1 MKNVKFFLM
10 SWLCIHV
17 CLFFPLQSQAEEQI
31 EPDQKINE
39 VNVQEENKE
48 SQEPPEQVETK
59 QDEEKQKEEKQKEE
73 KQKEAEQQEVAN
85 KQLSERKIETEQGII
100 TINKPE
106 LKVGEEVRIAV
117 EPNGKNIQSMKGI
130 LQLQKTGEQ
139 YAQERMLSFE
149 YDEETKSWVA
159 NYKAGDFDLQG
170 DWNLQLVQSY
180 KENEKEELVK
190 NEVKVPLIRIKNETP
205 TIDKELPKLQK
216 VTIDEVKENL
226 VERKQGDSIHLRV
239 KASDIES
246 VVKEVRVTLKGKEN
260 KELSFLLDYN
270 KHDMDWQKVFE
281 ITEALPAG
289 PYELLVEIIDAAGNK
304 LVEES
309 EYTISVLVPK
319 NEDDKKI
326 EEKEKEE
333 KLDNKLENEL
343 EDKKE
348 NELEDKKENEKQE
361 DSKVKNPLPEE
372 NLPVVQ
378 IPKQDEIVNKFIK
391 EPLKEKEEFTYV
403 IKEPFE
409 DNKEVH
415 KGKDQKEKNN
425 KQVASKK
432 KEQKEEPKDKK
443 EEKGEQGVQASDV
456 FTIMSGLFVLFLVLK
471 SNKEWG

>member
-31 EPDQKINE
+31 ESDQKINE

-48 SQEPPEQVETK
+48 SQESSEQVETK
-59 QDEEKQKEEKQKEE
+59 QDEE

-100 TINKPE
+100 TVNKPE

-130 LQLQKTGEQ
+130 LQLQKNGEQ
-139 YAQERMLSFE
+139 YAQERILSFE

-159 NYKAGDFDLQG
+159 NYKAGNFDLQG

-180 KENEKEELVK
+180 KENEKEELIK

-226 VERKQGDSIHLRV
+226 VERKQGDSIHIRV

-309 EYTISVLVPK
+309 EYTISVLAPK
-319 NEDDKKI
+319 NENDKKI
-326 EEKEKEE
+326 EEKEKEKEKEKEE

-348 NELEDKKENEKQE
+348 NEKQE
-361 DSKVKNPLPEE
+361 DLKIKNPLLEE
-372 NLPVVQ
+372 KLPVVQ
-378 IPKQDEIVNKFIK
+378 IPKQDEKVNKFIK

-415 KGKDQKEKNN
+415 KAKDQKEKNN
-425 KQVASKK
+425 KQVVSKK
-432 KEQKEEPKDKK
+432 KEQKEETKDKE

>member
-1 MKNVKFFLM
+1 M

-59 QDEEKQKEEKQKEE
+59 QDEEKP
-73 KQKEAEQQEVAN
+73 KEAEQQEVVN
-85 KQLSERKIETEQGII
+85 KQLGERKIETEQGII
-100 TINKPE
+100 TVNKPE

-130 LQLQKTGEQ
+130 LQLQKNGEQ

-180 KENEKEELVK
+180 KENEKEELIK
-190 NEVKVPLIRIKNETP
+190 NELKVPLIRIKNETP
-205 TIDKELPKLQK
+205 TIDKELPKLQE

-226 VERKQGDSIHLRV
+226 VERKQGDSIHIRV

-246 VVKEVRVTLKGKEN
+246 AVKEVRVTLKGKEN

-281 ITEALPAG
+281 ITEELPAG
-289 PYELLVEIIDAAGNK
+289 PYELHVEIIDAAGNK

-309 EYTISVLVPK
+309 EYTISILAPK

-326 EEKEKEE
+326 EEKEKED

-348 NELEDKKENEKQE
+348 NEKQE
-361 DSKVKNPLPEE
+361 DLKVKNPLPEE
-372 NLPVVQ
+372 KLPVVQ
-378 IPKQDEIVNKFIK
+378 IPKQDEKVNKFIK

-415 KGKDQKEKNN
+415 KAKDQKEKNN

-432 KEQKEEPKDKK
+432 KEQKEESKDKK

>member
-1 MKNVKFFLM
+1 M

-39 VNVQEENKE
+39 VNVQEEK
-48 SQEPPEQVETK
+48 SEQVETK
-59 QDEEKQKEEKQKEE
+59 QDEEKQKEVEQKEVE
-73 KQKEAEQQEVAN
+73 QKEVKQQEVEQQEVVN
-85 KQLSERKIETEQGII
+85 KQLGERKIETEQGIV
-100 TINKPE
+100 TVNKPE

-130 LQLQKTGEQ
+130 LQLQKNGEQ

-170 DWNLQLVQSY
+170 DWNLQLFQSY
-180 KENEKEELVK
+180 KENEKEDLIK
-190 NEVKVPLIRIKNETP
+190 NELKVPLIRIKNETP
-205 TIDKELPKLQK
+205 TIDKELPKLQE

-226 VERKQGDSIHLRV
+226 VERKQGDSIHIRV

-246 VVKEVRVTLKGKEN
+246 AVKEVRVTLKGKEN

-270 KHDMDWQKVFE
+270 KYDMDWQKVFE
-281 ITEALPAG
+281 ITEELPAG
-289 PYELLVEIIDAAGNK
+289 PYELHVEIIDAAGNK

-309 EYTISVLVPK
+309 EYTISILAPK

-326 EEKEKEE
+326 EEKEKED

-348 NELEDKKENEKQE
+348 NEKQE
-361 DSKVKNPLPEE
+361 DLKVKNPLPEE
-372 NLPVVQ
+372 KLPVVQ
-378 IPKQDEIVNKFIK
+378 IPKQDEKVNKFIK

-415 KGKDQKEKNN
+415 KAKDQKEKNN

-432 KEQKEEPKDKK
+432 KEQKEESKDKK

>member
-31 EPDQKINE
+31 ESDQKINE

-48 SQEPPEQVETK
+48 SQESSEQVETK
-59 QDEEKQKEEKQKEE
+59 QDEEKQKEV
-73 KQKEAEQQEVAN
+73 EQQEVAN
-85 KQLSERKIETEQGII
+85 KQSNERKIETEQGII
-100 TINKPE
+100 TVNKPE

-130 LQLQKTGEQ
+130 LQLQKNGEQ
-139 YAQERMLSFE
+139 YAQERILSFE

-180 KENEKEELVK
+180 KENEKEEIVK

-226 VERKQGDSIHLRV
+226 VERKQGDSIHIRV

-309 EYTISVLVPK
+309 EYTISVLAPK

-326 EEKEKEE
+326 EEKEKED

-348 NELEDKKENEKQE
+348 NEKQK
-361 DSKVKNPLPEE
+361 DLKIKNPLPEE
-372 NLPVVQ
+372 KLPVVQ
-378 IPKQDEIVNKFIK
+378 IPKQDEKVNKFIK

-415 KGKDQKEKNN
+415 KAKDQKEKNN
-425 KQVASKK
+425 KQVVSKK
-432 KEQKEEPKDKK
+432 KEQKEETKDKE

>member
-1 MKNVKFFLM
+1 M

-31 EPDQKINE
+31 EPDQKISE

-59 QDEEKQKEEKQKEE
+59 QDEE

-100 TINKPE
+100 TVNKLE

-130 LQLQKTGEQ
+130 LQLQKNGEQ

-180 KENEKEELVK
+180 KENEKEELIK

-205 TIDKELPKLQK
+205 TIDKELPRLQK

-226 VERKQGDSIHLRV
+226 VERKQGDSIQIRV

-309 EYTISVLVPK
+309 EYTISVLAPK

-326 EEKEKEE
+326 EEKEKENEE
-333 KLDNKLENEL
+333 KLDDKL
-343 EDKKE
+343 E

-415 KGKDQKEKNN
+415 KAKDQKEKNN

-432 KEQKEEPKDKK
+432 KEQKEEPKEKK

>member
-31 EPDQKINE
+31 ESDQKINE

-48 SQEPPEQVETK
+48 SQESSEQVETK
-59 QDEEKQKEEKQKEE
+59 QDEEKQKEAEQQEV
-73 KQKEAEQQEVAN
+73 EQQEVAN
-85 KQLSERKIETEQGII
+85 KQLNERKIETEQGII
-100 TINKPE
+100 TVNKPE

-130 LQLQKTGEQ
+130 LQLQKNGEQ
-139 YAQERMLSFE
+139 YAQERILSFE

-159 NYKAGDFDLQG
+159 NYKAGNFDLQG
-170 DWNLQLVQSY
+170 DWNFQLVQSY
-180 KENEKEELVK
+180 KENEKEEIVK

-226 VERKQGDSIHLRV
+226 VERKQGDSIHIRV

-309 EYTISVLVPK
+309 EYTISVLAPK

-348 NELEDKKENEKQE
+348 NEKQE
-361 DSKVKNPLPEE
+361 DLKIKNPLLEE
-372 NLPVVQ
+372 KLPVVQ
-378 IPKQDEIVNKFIK
+378 IPKQDEKVNKFIK
-391 EPLKEKEEFTYV
+391 EPLKEKEKFTYV

-415 KGKDQKEKNN
+415 KAKDQKEKNN
-425 KQVASKK
+425 KQVVSKK
-432 KEQKEEPKDKK
+432 KEQKEETKDKE

>member
-31 EPDQKINE
+31 ESDQKINE

-48 SQEPPEQVETK
+48 SQESSEQVETK
-59 QDEEKQKEEKQKEE
+59 QDEEKQKEAEQQEV
-73 KQKEAEQQEVAN
+73 EQQEVAN
-85 KQLSERKIETEQGII
+85 KQLNERKIETEQGII
-100 TINKPE
+100 TVNKPE

-130 LQLQKTGEQ
+130 LQLQKNGEQ
-139 YAQERMLSFE
+139 YAQERILSFE

-159 NYKAGDFDLQG
+159 NYKAGNFDLQG

-180 KENEKEELVK
+180 KENEKEEIVK

-226 VERKQGDSIHLRV
+226 VERKQGDSIHIRV

-309 EYTISVLVPK
+309 EYTISVLAPK
-319 NEDDKKI
+319 NEEDKKI
-326 EEKEKEE
+326 EEKED

-348 NELEDKKENEKQE
+348 NEKQE
-361 DSKVKNPLPEE
+361 DLKIKNPLPEE
-372 NLPVVQ
+372 KLPVVQ
-378 IPKQDEIVNKFIK
+378 IPKQDEKVNKFIK
-391 EPLKEKEEFTYV
+391 EPLKEKEKFTYV

-415 KGKDQKEKNN
+415 KAKDQKEKNN
-425 KQVASKK
+425 KQVVSKK
-432 KEQKEEPKDKK
+432 KEQKEETKDKE

>member
-59 QDEEKQKEEKQKEE
+59 QDEEKAKEVEPKEVVNE
-73 KQKEAEQQEVAN
+73 
-85 KQLSERKIETEQGII
+85 QLSERKIETEQGII
-100 TINKPE
+100 TVNKPE
-106 LKVGEEVRIAV
+106 LKVGEEVRISV
-117 EPNGKNIQSMKGI
+117 ETNGKNIQSMKGI
-130 LQLQKTGEQ
+130 LQLQKNGEQ

-180 KENEKEELVK
+180 KENEKEELIK

-205 TIDKELPKLQK
+205 TIDKELPKIQK
-216 VTIDEVKENL
+216 VTIDEAKEKL
-226 VERKQGDSIHLRV
+226 IERKQGDSVQVRV
-239 KASDIES
+239 KASDAES
-246 VVKEVRVTLKGKEN
+246 LVKEVRVILKGKEN

-309 EYTISVLVPK
+309 EYTISVLAPK
-319 NEDDKKI
+319 NENDKKI
-326 EEKEKEE
+326 EEREKEKED
-333 KLDNKLENEL
+333 KLDNKL
-343 EDKKE
+343 E

-372 NLPVVQ
+372 KLPVVQ

-415 KGKDQKEKNN
+415 KAKDQKEKNN
-425 KQVASKK
+425 KQVVSKK
-432 KEQKEEPKDKK
+432 KEQKEESKDKK
-443 EEKGEQGVQASDV
+443 EEKSEQGVQASNV
-456 FTIMSGLFVLFLVLK
+456 FAIMSGLFVLFLVLK

>member
-17 CLFFPLQSQAEEQI
+17 CLFVPLQSQAEEQI
-31 EPDQKINE
+31 ESDQKINE

-48 SQEPPEQVETK
+48 SQESSEQVETK
-59 QDEEKQKEEKQKEE
+59 QDEEKQKE
-73 KQKEAEQQEVAN
+73 AEQQEVVN

-100 TINKPE
+100 TVNKPE

-130 LQLQKTGEQ
+130 LQLQKNGEQ

-180 KENEKEELVK
+180 KENEKEELIK

-226 VERKQGDSIHLRV
+226 VERKQGDSIHIRV

-309 EYTISVLVPK
+309 EYTISVLAPK

-326 EEKEKEE
+326 EEKEDKLD
-333 KLDNKLENEL
+333 KLDNKL
-343 EDKKE
+343 E

-361 DSKVKNPLPEE
+361 DSKVKNPVPEE

-378 IPKQDEIVNKFIK
+378 IPKRDEKVNKFIK

-415 KGKDQKEKNN
+415 KAKDQKEKNN

>member
-31 EPDQKINE
+31 ESDQKINE

-48 SQEPPEQVETK
+48 SQKSSEQVETK

-100 TINKPE
+100 TVNKLE

-130 LQLQKTGEQ
+130 LQLQKNGEQ

-180 KENEKEELVK
+180 KENEKEELIK

-226 VERKQGDSIHLRV
+226 VERKQGDSIHIRV

-309 EYTISVLVPK
+309 EYTISVLAPK

-326 EEKEKEE
+326 EEKED
-333 KLDNKLENEL
+333 KLDNKLES
-343 EDKKE
+343 
-348 NELEDKKENEKQE
+348 ELEDKKENEKQE
-361 DSKVKNPLPEE
+361 DSKVKNPVPEE

-378 IPKQDEIVNKFIK
+378 IPKRDENVNKFIK

-415 KGKDQKEKNN
+415 KAKDQKEKNN

>member
-59 QDEEKQKEEKQKEE
+59 QNEEKP
-73 KQKEAEQQEVAN
+73 KEAEQQEVVN
-85 KQLSERKIETEQGII
+85 KQLGERKIETEQGII
-100 TINKPE
+100 TVNKPE

-130 LQLQKTGEQ
+130 LQLQKNGEQ

-180 KENEKEELVK
+180 KENEKEELIK
-190 NEVKVPLIRIKNETP
+190 NELKVPLIRIKNETP
-205 TIDKELPKLQK
+205 TIDKELPKLQE

-226 VERKQGDSIHLRV
+226 VERKQGDSIHIRV

-246 VVKEVRVTLKGKEN
+246 AVKEVRVTLKGKEN

-281 ITEALPAG
+281 ITEELPAG
-289 PYELLVEIIDAAGNK
+289 PYELHVEIIDAAGNK

-309 EYTISVLVPK
+309 EYTISILAPK

-326 EEKEKEE
+326 EEKEKED

-348 NELEDKKENEKQE
+348 NEKQE
-361 DSKVKNPLPEE
+361 DLKVKNPLPEE
-372 NLPVVQ
+372 KLPVVQ
-378 IPKQDEIVNKFIK
+378 IPKQDEKVNKFIK

-415 KGKDQKEKNN
+415 KAKDQKEKNN

-432 KEQKEEPKDKK
+432 KEQKEESKDKK

>member
-59 QDEEKQKEEKQKEE
+59 QDEEKPKET
-73 KQKEAEQQEVAN
+73 EQQEVAN
-85 KQLSERKIETEQGII
+85 KQSSEKKIETEQGII
-100 TINKPE
+100 TVNKPE

-130 LQLQKTGEQ
+130 LQLQKNGEQ

-180 KENEKEELVK
+180 KENEKEELIK

-226 VERKQGDSIHLRV
+226 VERKQGDSIHIRV

-309 EYTISVLVPK
+309 EYTISVLAPK

-326 EEKEKEE
+326 EEKEE

-415 KGKDQKEKNN
+415 KAKDRKEKNN

>member
-39 VNVQEENKE
+39 VNVQEEK
-48 SQEPPEQVETK
+48 SEQVETK
-59 QDEEKQKEEKQKEE
+59 QDEEKQKEVEQKE
-73 KQKEAEQQEVAN
+73 VVN
-85 KQLSERKIETEQGII
+85 KQLGERKIETEQGIV
-100 TINKPE
+100 TVNKPE

-130 LQLQKTGEQ
+130 LQLQKNGEQ

-170 DWNLQLVQSY
+170 DWNLQLFQSY
-180 KENEKEELVK
+180 KENEKEDLIK
-190 NEVKVPLIRIKNETP
+190 NELKVPLIRIKNETP
-205 TIDKELPKLQK
+205 TIDKELPKLQE

-226 VERKQGDSIHLRV
+226 VERKQGDSIHIRV

-246 VVKEVRVTLKGKEN
+246 AVKEVRVTLKGKEN

-270 KHDMDWQKVFE
+270 KYDMDWQKVFE
-281 ITEALPAG
+281 ITEELPAG
-289 PYELLVEIIDAAGNK
+289 PYELHVEIIDAAGNK

-309 EYTISVLVPK
+309 EYTISILAPK

-326 EEKEKEE
+326 EEKEKEKE
-333 KLDNKLENEL
+333 DKLDNKLENEL

-348 NELEDKKENEKQE
+348 NEKQE
-361 DSKVKNPLPEE
+361 DLKVKNPLPEE
-372 NLPVVQ
+372 KLPVVQ
-378 IPKQDEIVNKFIK
+378 IPKQDEKVNKFIK
-391 EPLKEKEEFTYV
+391 EPLKEQEEFTYV

-415 KGKDQKEKNN
+415 KAKDQKEKNN

-432 KEQKEEPKDKK
+432 KEQKEESKDKK
-443 EEKGEQGVQASDV
+443 EEKGEQGVQVSDV

>member
-1 MKNVKFFLM
+1 M

-31 EPDQKINE
+31 ESDQKINE

-59 QDEEKQKEEKQKEE
+59 QDEEKQKE
-73 KQKEAEQQEVAN
+73 AEQQEVAN

-100 TINKPE
+100 TVNKLE

-130 LQLQKTGEQ
+130 LQLQKNGEQ

-159 NYKAGDFDLQG
+159 NYKAGNFDLQG

-180 KENEKEELVK
+180 KENEKEELIK

-226 VERKQGDSIHLRV
+226 VERKQGDSIHIRV

-309 EYTISVLVPK
+309 EYTISVLAPK

-326 EEKEKEE
+326 EEKEE

-348 NELEDKKENEKQE
+348 NEKQE
-361 DSKVKNPLPEE
+361 DLKIKNPLLEE
-372 NLPVVQ
+372 KLPVVQ

-409 DNKEVH
+409 DNKEIH
-415 KGKDQKEKNN
+415 KAKDQKEKNN
-425 KQVASKK
+425 KQVVSKK
-432 KEQKEEPKDKK
+432 KEQKEETKDKE

>member
-31 EPDQKINE
+31 ESDQKINE

-48 SQEPPEQVETK
+48 SQESSEQVETK
-59 QDEEKQKEEKQKEE
+59 QDEEKQKE
-73 KQKEAEQQEVAN
+73 AGQQEVVN
-85 KQLSERKIETEQGII
+85 KQLNERKIETEQGII
-100 TINKPE
+100 TVNKPE
-106 LKVGEEVRIAV
+106 LRVGEEVRIAV
-117 EPNGKNIQSMKGI
+117 EPNGKNIESMKGI
-130 LQLQKTGEQ
+130 LQLQKNGEQ
-139 YAQERMLSFE
+139 YAQERILSFE

-159 NYKAGDFDLQG
+159 NYKAGNFDLQG

-180 KENEKEELVK
+180 KENEKEEIVK

-226 VERKQGDSIHLRV
+226 VERKQGDSIHIRV

-309 EYTISVLVPK
+309 EYTISVLAPK

-326 EEKEKEE
+326 EEKEKEKEKEKEE

-348 NELEDKKENEKQE
+348 NEKQE
-361 DSKVKNPLPEE
+361 DLKIKNPLLEE
-372 NLPVVQ
+372 KLPVVQ
-378 IPKQDEIVNKFIK
+378 IPKQDEKVNKFIK

-409 DNKEVH
+409 DNKEIH
-415 KGKDQKEKNN
+415 KAKDQKEKNN
-425 KQVASKK
+425 KQVVSKK
-432 KEQKEEPKDKK
+432 KEQKEETKDKE

>member
-31 EPDQKINE
+31 ESDQKKNE

-48 SQEPPEQVETK
+48 SQESSEQVETK
-59 QDEEKQKEEKQKEE
+59 QDEEKQKE
-73 KQKEAEQQEVAN
+73 AEQQEVVN
-85 KQLSERKIETEQGII
+85 KQLNERKIETEQGII
-100 TINKPE
+100 TVNKPE

-130 LQLQKTGEQ
+130 LQLQKNGEQ
-139 YAQERMLSFE
+139 YAQERILSFE

-159 NYKAGDFDLQG
+159 NYKAGNFDLQG

-180 KENEKEELVK
+180 KENEKEEIVK

-226 VERKQGDSIHLRV
+226 VERKQGDSIHIRV

-309 EYTISVLVPK
+309 EYTISVLAPK

-326 EEKEKEE
+326 EEKEKED

-348 NELEDKKENEKQE
+348 NEKQE
-361 DSKVKNPLPEE
+361 DLKIKNPLPEE
-372 NLPVVQ
+372 KLPVVQ
-378 IPKQDEIVNKFIK
+378 IPKQDEKVNKFIK

-415 KGKDQKEKNN
+415 KVKDQKEKNN
-425 KQVASKK
+425 KQVVSKK
-432 KEQKEEPKDKK
+432 KEQKEETKDKE

>member
-31 EPDQKINE
+31 ESDQKINE

-48 SQEPPEQVETK
+48 SQESSEQVETK
-59 QDEEKQKEEKQKEE
+59 QDEEKQKEAEQQEV
-73 KQKEAEQQEVAN
+73 EQQEVAN
-85 KQLSERKIETEQGII
+85 KQLNERKIETEQGII
-100 TINKPE
+100 TVNKPE

-130 LQLQKTGEQ
+130 LQLQKNGEQ
-139 YAQERMLSFE
+139 YAQERILSFE

-159 NYKAGDFDLQG
+159 NYKAGNFDLQG

-180 KENEKEELVK
+180 KENEKEEIVK

-226 VERKQGDSIHLRV
+226 VERKQGDSIHIRV

-260 KELSFLLDYN
+260 KKLSFLLDYN

-309 EYTISVLVPK
+309 EYTISVLAPK

-326 EEKEKEE
+326 EEKEKEKEE

-348 NELEDKKENEKQE
+348 NEKQE
-361 DSKVKNPLPEE
+361 DLKVKNPLLEE
-372 NLPVVQ
+372 KLPVVQ
-378 IPKQDEIVNKFIK
+378 IPKQDEKVNKFIK
-391 EPLKEKEEFTYV
+391 EPLKEKFTYV

-415 KGKDQKEKNN
+415 KAKDQKEKNN
-425 KQVASKK
+425 KQVVSKK
-432 KEQKEEPKDKK
+432 KEQKEETKDKE

>member
-1 MKNVKFFLM
+1 
-10 SWLCIHV
+10 
-17 CLFFPLQSQAEEQI
+17 
-31 EPDQKINE
+31 
-39 VNVQEENKE
+39 
-48 SQEPPEQVETK
+48 
-59 QDEEKQKEEKQKEE
+59 
-73 KQKEAEQQEVAN
+73 
-85 KQLSERKIETEQGII
+85 
-100 TINKPE
+100 
-106 LKVGEEVRIAV
+106 
-117 EPNGKNIQSMKGI
+117 I
-130 LQLQKTGEQ
+130 LQLQKNGEQ

-170 DWNLQLVQSY
+170 DWNLQLFQSY
-180 KENEKEELVK
+180 KENEKEDLIK
-190 NEVKVPLIRIKNETP
+190 NELKVPLIRIKNETP
-205 TIDKELPKLQK
+205 TIDKELPKLQE

-226 VERKQGDSIHLRV
+226 VERKQGDSIHIRV

-246 VVKEVRVTLKGKEN
+246 AVKEVRVTLKGKEN

-270 KHDMDWQKVFE
+270 KYDMDWQKIFE
-281 ITEALPAG
+281 ITEELPAG
-289 PYELLVEIIDAAGNK
+289 PYELHVEIIDAAGNK

-309 EYTISVLVPK
+309 EYTISILAPK

-326 EEKEKEE
+326 EEKEKED

-348 NELEDKKENEKQE
+348 NEKQE
-361 DSKVKNPLPEE
+361 DLKVKNPLPEE
-372 NLPVVQ
+372 KLPVVQ
-378 IPKQDEIVNKFIK
+378 IPKQDEKVNKFIK

-415 KGKDQKEKNN
+415 KAKDQKEKNN

-432 KEQKEEPKDKK
+432 KEQKEESKDKK

>member
-48 SQEPPEQVETK
+48 SQKSSEQVETK
-59 QDEEKQKEEKQKEE
+59 QDEEKQKEAEQ
-73 KQKEAEQQEVAN
+73 QEAEQQEVVN
-85 KQLSERKIETEQGII
+85 KQLNERKIETEQGII
-100 TINKPE
+100 TVNKPE

-130 LQLQKTGEQ
+130 LQLQKNGEQ
-139 YAQERMLSFE
+139 YAQERILSFE

-180 KENEKEELVK
+180 KENEKEEIVK

-226 VERKQGDSIHLRV
+226 VERKQGDSIHIRV

-309 EYTISVLVPK
+309 EYTISVLAPK

-326 EEKEKEE
+326 AEKEKED

-348 NELEDKKENEKQE
+348 NEKQE
-361 DSKVKNPLPEE
+361 DLKVKNPRPEE
-372 NLPVVQ
+372 KLPVVQ
-378 IPKQDEIVNKFIK
+378 IPKQDEKVNKFIK

-415 KGKDQKEKNN
+415 KAKDQKEKNN

-443 EEKGEQGVQASDV
+443 EEKGEQGVQASDL

>member
-31 EPDQKINE
+31 ESDQKINE

-48 SQEPPEQVETK
+48 SQESSEQVETK
-59 QDEEKQKEEKQKEE
+59 QDEEKQKE
-73 KQKEAEQQEVAN
+73 AEQQEVVN

-100 TINKPE
+100 TVNKPE

-130 LQLQKTGEQ
+130 LQLQKNGEQ

-180 KENEKEELVK
+180 KENEKEELIK

-226 VERKQGDSIHLRV
+226 VERKQGDSIHIRV

-309 EYTISVLVPK
+309 EYTISVLAPK

-326 EEKEKEE
+326 EEKED
-333 KLDNKLENEL
+333 KLDNKL
-343 EDKKE
+343 E

-361 DSKVKNPLPEE
+361 DSKVKNPVPEE

-378 IPKQDEIVNKFIK
+378 IPKRDEKVNKFIK

-415 KGKDQKEKNN
+415 KAKDQKEKNN